1 MANDRTPRPS
11 RAAAHNGLGKGERAA
26 PGQIPGRAAARRVQ
40 RAEHLV
46 VDLPVLGQVQLPR
59 PEQLAYYAG
68 IGLLLALE
76 VLDWPAAVAIAAGH
90 ALATQHHNRAIEEL
104 GDALEEI

>member
-1 MANDRTPRPS
+1 MANDRTTRS
-11 RAAAHNGLGKGERAA
+11 DRAADRNGRGTAEPTA

-40 RAEHLV
+40 HAEHLAL
-46 VDLPVLGQVQLPR
+46 DLPVLGQVQLPR

-68 IGLLLALE
+68 IGLLVALE

-104 GDALEEI
+104 GDALEES